1 MDLQDAVRLIQNKSG
16 TDYDTV
22 LANIEEKYKELAGLV
37 TKEGAAYLVA
47 RQLGIEIS
55 NNKTGIN
62 DIKPTS
68 RNISIIGRIVKISQV
83 TEFKRQDG
91 SRGTV
96 ANIFVAD
103 STGQVRVSLWNDQ
116 TKLIEQLKTGDV
128 VQVVNGMVRQS
139 NFGV

>member
-55 NNKTGIN
+55 NNKDAVSAAPN
-62 DIKPTS
+62 A
-68 RNISIIGRIVKISQV
+68 VKTRRYQ
-83 TEFKRQDG
+83 
-91 SRGTV
+91 
-96 ANIFVAD
+96 IF
-103 STGQVRVSLWNDQ
+103 GFVS
-116 TKLIEQLKTGDV
+116 
-128 VQVVNGMVRQS
+128 S
-139 NFGV
+139 